1 MKDLIIRCI
10 RDRSWLCRA
19 GRALGLALLIA
30 TVIYG
35 RITMANVPSRV
46 RLVVYAFSTQ
56 EEVLTQGIF
65 PAFEEAWEAETG
77 QDLTIVG
84 VFGPSGTLAGQI
96 NLGAPA
102 DVALFSNAQNVTHL
116 KVGHRV
122 REDNQPVA
130 VSHTAMVIV
139 TRPGNPYAVT
149 DFSDLAQPGLQL
161 LHADPRTS
169 GAGQWAVLAEYGS
182 VLPGKDSQATQ
193 AEAQL
198 QAIWQNVRLLA
209 DSARAAMT
217 LFELG
222 AGDAFVTYEHDARL
236 AQERGASLEIVVPPR
251 TIVAQH
257 VAVIVDDNVRPGE
270 RPTAQAFLDYLL
282 SEAGQQI
289 LTRYH
294 LRPADPE
301 KDRLPEVSQPFTI
314 DDLGGWSQA
323 YTQVVERLWQTQIE
337 PRLTLEPTPRL
348 LESGE

>member
-1 MKDLIIRCI
+1 MKDFINRCI
-10 RDRSWLCRA
+10 RDRGWLCRA

-35 RITMANVPSRV
+35 RIIMANVPSRV

-65 PAFEEAWEAETG
+65 PAFEEAWETETG

-102 DVALFSNAQNVTHL
+102 DVALFSNAQHVTHL
-116 KVGHRV
+116 RVGHRL
-122 REDNQPVA
+122 REDNQPVV
-130 VSHTAMVIV
+130 VSHTPMVVV
-139 TRPGNPYAVT
+139 TRPGNPHAIT
-149 DFSDLAQPGLQL
+149 NFSDLAQPGLQL

-182 VLPGKDSQATQ
+182 ALPEAGGQEIS
-193 AEAQL
+193 EAQL
-198 QAIWQNVRLLA
+198 RAIWQNVRLLG

-236 AQERGASLEIVVPPR
+236 AQERGAPLEIVVPPR

-257 VAVIVDDNVRPGE
+257 VAVIVDDNVRLGE
-270 RPTAQAFLDYLL
+270 RPVAQAFLDYLL

-289 LTRYH
+289 LTDYH
-294 LRPADPE
+294 LRPADPDS
-301 KDRLPEVSQPFTI
+301 DRFPEVSQPFTI

-323 YTQVVERLWQTQIE
+323 YTQLVERLWQTQIE

-348 LESGE
+348 LDRGE